1 MQPLPQV
8 YHSVINA
15 GVCRVN
21 ADYHRSMCNL
31 RSGYH
36 PFHCLVSKSGRDK
49 LQFRCI
55 REYAAHTDFNEVAVF
70 PVVINPFLQ
79 LLFVSAFHR
88 PAVNLRS
95 FPAVFIFAE
104 TFAETPGV
112 TCRVSERH
120 PDNLSVFVRKRTL
133 SNFPHQIRNVRRF
146 IEYHDDAFALVV

>member
-1 MQPLPQV
+1 MR
-8 YHSVINA
+8 H
-15 GVCRVN
+15 
-21 ADYHRSMCNL
+21 L

-36 PFHCLVSKSGRDK
+36 PFHCLISKTGRDK

-55 REYAAHTDFNEVAVF
+55 REYAAHTDFNEVAIF

-104 TFAETPGV
+104 TFSPQVVVVIDPAASP
-112 TCRVSERH
+112 
-120 PDNLSVFVRKRTL
+120 VRM
-133 SNFPHQIRNVRRF
+133 
-146 IEYHDDAFALVV
+146 AFDTEVIVGASGQVALPSSGFQ